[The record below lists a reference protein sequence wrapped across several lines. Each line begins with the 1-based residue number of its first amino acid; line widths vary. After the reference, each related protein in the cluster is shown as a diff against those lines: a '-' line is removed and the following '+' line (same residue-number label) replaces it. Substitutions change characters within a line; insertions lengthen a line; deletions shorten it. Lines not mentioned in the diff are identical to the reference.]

1 MRSRILYPAAKKRMI
16 LLLHVSFYLRLV
28 YIGEISATMTANLLV
43 SATLGGMAHRICLAL
58 PGVAKT
64 RSEVTVM
71 CCCRWHFRLSVHA
84 KLRQWKYGFR
94 DTKFLRFIW

>member
-1 MRSRILYPAAKKRMI
+1 MISNPTAKNIDCAILN
-16 LLLHVSFYLRLV
+16 VSFYLRLV
-28 YIGEISATMTANLLV
+28 YIGEISATMTDNLLA
-43 SATLGGMAHRICLAL
+43 SATLGGMTHRICLAL

-94 DTKFLRFIW
+94 DTKFFCFIW